1 MKNMFNFVFRNV
13 AFIITSSACLVFT
26 GCSSDSTSTSSDT
39 AGSYDFVH
47 SNSEVAYSHNSSGL
61 HIISMADTTLSAMP
75 QDDRGEGKTISAA
88 DFYSSG
94 WDADTPGPFV
104 DAPPSGV
111 LTYTN
116 PAGVEQTV
124 NVTVNNVI
132 VMSNNV
138 GYAITLL
145 NTGITLPMW
154 SDLPTSVV
162 NDDGTLSYPDGL
174 ELTDG
179 KPTNEQIQAYV
190 DATNVDTYVMK
201 NVTLT
206 IDGGNFI
213 DVESIPAVISA
224 PRKLSSADPTCTYWL
239 QLGLEVP
246 LDAAFIVLTVGSDGS
261 VEALITMLINQAQ
274 NAAEKHALLTAMGDV
289 MVDLG
294 VDASTVSTIKQWL
307 GLYIGIVMAS
317 LSGNPAGVI
326 AHVLA
331 YEACGGSWVPGD

>member
-1 MKNMFNFVFRNV
+1 MKKIFYLIFRN
-13 AFIITSSACLVFT
+13 ITLFLVLSAYMLIVSCNS
-26 GCSSDSTSTSSDT
+26 GSTSPS
-39 AGSYDFVH
+39 AEERGSYDFVH
-47 SNSEVAYSHNSSGL
+47 SNSEIAYSHNSSGL
-61 HIISMADTTLSAMP
+61 HIISLSDTILSAVP
-75 QDDRGEGKTISAA
+75 QDDLGEGKMISAE

-94 WDADTPGPFV
+94 WDADAPGPFLA
-104 DAPPSGV
+104 APPRGV

-116 PAGVEQTV
+116 PSGANQTV

-132 VMSNNV
+132 AMSNHV
-138 GYAITLL
+138 GYAITL
-145 NTGITLPMW
+145 NTLITLPMW

-162 NDDGTLSYPDGL
+162 NDDGTLSYPEGL

-179 KPTNEQIQAYV
+179 KPTHDQIQSYV
-190 DATNVDTYVMK
+190 DAANVDAYVMK

-213 DVESIPAVISA
+213 DVGSIPSVISA
-224 PRKLSSADPTCTYWL
+224 PRKQASADATCTYWL

-246 LDAAFIVLTVGSDGS
+246 LDAAFIALTVGSDGS
-261 VEALITMLINQAQ
+261 VEALIAMLVKQAQ
-274 NAAEKHALLTAMGDV
+274 NAATKHALFTAIGDV

-317 LSGNPAGVI
+317 LSGNPSGVI
-326 AHVLA
+326 AHILA